1 MSGRGDFENAK
12 VPRAAVLRELPPEPP
27 QTSGPVEDAPTY
39 DDIRDL
45 IREAAD
51 KNGGI
56 LGQVDGDKLAKQ
68 AFPGVGRER
77 EGRLVK
83 EVTGNEKPGRKGPR
97 RRIAVYFSLSEEPG
111 SHARRSDR

>member
-12 VPRAAVLRELPPEPP
+12 VPRDAVLRELPPEPP

-51 KNGGI
+51 KNGGF

-68 AFPGVGRER
+68 AFPGVGR

-97 RRIAVYFSLSEEPG
+97 RRIAGYFSVSEEPG
-111 SHARRSDR
+111 SQARRSD